1 MLRHNRTVVRMTFI
15 LVVMVLVT
23 ALSSASLMA
32 STPEAQLQ
40 AEANKAVVE
49 TYFGQ
54 VLSKG
59 DVAAADA
66 ILAPS
71 FARIDRSQAGVE
83 LGRAGTE
90 FLASY
95 YQLAFPELTYTID
108 ALAAEGDQV
117 AVCWTA
123 NGVVGG
129 YPFAANAGEP
139 VTWTGMSFLRMADGK
154 IMEELT
160 NLESMESVL
169 GIGAGMRLSPSYAQ

>member
-15 LVVMVLVT
+15 LAVMVLVS

-32 STPEAQLQ
+32 STPEAQVRV
-40 AEANKAVVE
+40 EANKAVAE
-49 TYFGQ
+49 LYFGQ

-59 DVAAADA
+59 DVATADA

-71 FARIDRSQAGVE
+71 FARIDRSHAGVE
-83 LGRAGTE
+83 LGQAGTE

-108 ALAAEGDQV
+108 AMATEGDQV

-123 NGVVGG
+123 EGVVGA
-129 YPFAANAGEP
+129 YPFANAGEP
-139 VTWTGMSFLRMADGK
+139 VTWTGMSFLRIADGR

-169 GIGAGMRLSPSYAQ
+169 GIGEGMQISPSYAQ

>member
-1 MLRHNRTVVRMTFI
+1 MLRQNQSVVRMTFI
-15 LVVMVLVT
+15 VLVMVLVM

-40 AEANKAVVE
+40 AEVNKAVAE
-49 TYFGQ
+49 QYFGQ

-59 DVAAADA
+59 DMGTADA

-95 YQLAFPELTYTID
+95 YQLAFPQLTYTID
-108 ALAAEGDQV
+108 AMAAEGDQV

-123 NGVVGG
+123 EGVAGD
-129 YPFAANAGEP
+129 YAFAKAGEP
-139 VTWTGMSFLRMADGK
+139 VTWTGMSFLRMADGR
-154 IMEELT
+154 ILEELT
-160 NLESMESVL
+160 NLESVL
-169 GIGAGMRLSPSYAQ
+169 GIGEGMHLSPSYAQ